1 MLWVYS
7 SAVFPGKDARGKKPF
22 KVIARSVIAFR
33 EFGKGN
39 EAVRTFTTMMDMPL
53 PLFHQSC
60 NDLNSSLNNIY
71 EKAAKESM
79 WLAVNDLKETGNVS
93 IDEKLDTD
101 TAIDGS
107 WQKRGNSSL
116 NEIVTGVARE
126 KKKIIGYK
134 VCSKFCKIFAL
145 WESKKGTEEFI
156 AWKEN
161 CRTDCEISC
170 FQFSG
175 TMKSFDAQSFSQSSV
190 EVDKY
195 NKRYAHDTGN
205 GDTESFEKVTET
217 KPDWDD
223 LIPCKL
229 DCVGHFQERLGTRL
243 QKLLKVLKEIK

>member
-1 MLWVYS
+1 MKE
-7 SAVFPGKDARGKKPF
+7 AKKPF
-22 KVIARSVIAFR
+22 EVIARSVIAFR
-33 EFGKGN
+33 EIDKGN
-39 EAVRTFTTMMDMPL
+39 EAMLTFTTMMDMSP
-53 PLFHQSC
+53 PFFHQSC

-93 IDEKLDTD
+93 IDEKLDND
-101 TAIDGS
+101 TTIDGS
-107 WQKRGNSSL
+107 WQKRDNSSL
-116 NEIVTGVARE
+116 NGIVTGVARE
-126 KKKIIGYK
+126 NKKIIGYK
-134 VCSKFCKIFAL
+134 VCSKFCKICAL

-161 CRTDCEISC
+161 RSKDCEISC

-175 TMKSFDAQSFSQSSV
+175 TMESFDAQSFSQLSV

-205 GDTESFEKVTET
+205 GDTESFEKVLET
-217 KPDWDD
+217 KPDRDD

-229 DCVGHFQERLGTRL
+229 ECVGHFHERLGIRL
-243 QKLLKVLKEIK
+243 QKLLNDMKEKN